1 MTLTAPSRAQSR
13 DVRAV
18 RAAAGAITV
27 TTVSVLPVFLTGALA
42 VQLGDEL
49 GFNPAG
55 LGLVVALY
63 FGVSALCSLPVG
75 RLVERWGGAVT
86 SRIAVLGVAV
96 VMLVLAVF
104 ADSYASLVAILLCG
118 AWCNVMGQLASNLT
132 LARSVPAHRLGLSF
146 GVKQAAIPLSTLLA
160 GAAVP
165 AVALTVGWRWAYVI
179 ASGLALLALLGAPRS
194 GEYVRVPKP
203 PPGERATLALAVLG
217 AGSGLGAG
225 AANALGIFLVAAAVD
240 RGIDPGMAGLVL
252 TFGSVVGFAGRL
264 LHGWLA
270 DRRTGGHVAFV
281 AGSMAIGAVGL
292 VLLAVPGTPALTI
305 GTILGFGLGWSWP
318 GLMQFAVVRLNP
330 SAPAAASAI
339 VQTGVYA
346 GGFAGPIAFGF
357 VAARSSFDTAWL
369 AAAATMVA
377 AALLVVLGRRLLVAH
392 RAARRRPPE
401 LSERGVRQIRL
412 TQRRVRSVRRPT
424 CRLST
429 DPLGERDRVERG
441 VHLDVVVEVDE
452 HVPRRPVGRRRHRVL
467 AHRRPAREPL
477 PHPLRPPVERI
488 GRIAADVELGVAV
501 QADVDEAGGHVLEV
515 RELPG
520 RVGHDERDVVR
531 AQQRDERR
539 VPEALV
545 ADLHGVPQ
553 RTVGIDGRLRPPVEP
568 RVVLAGQLR
577 RRARAARQ
585 QREELVDPRRI
596 EAQPRR

>member
-1 MTLTAPSRAQSR
+1 MMLTGAPVVESR
-13 DVRAV
+13 DSGAV

-42 VQLGDEL
+42 VQLAGEL

-75 RLVERWGGAVT
+75 RLVERWGGATT

-96 VMLVLAVF
+96 VMLALAIF
-104 ADSYASLVAILLCG
+104 ADSYVSLVAILLCG

-132 LARSVPAHRLGLSF
+132 LSRSVPAHRLGLSF
-146 GVKQAAIPLSTLLA
+146 GVKQAAIPLATLLA

-179 ASGLALLALLGAPRS
+179 ASGLAVLALFGAPRG
-194 GEYVRVPKP
+194 GEYVRAPKP

-240 RGIDPGMAGLVL
+240 RGIGPGTAGLVL

-270 DRRTGGHVAFV
+270 DRREGGHVAFV
-281 AGSMAIGAVGL
+281 AGSMAIGAAGL
-292 VLLAVPGTPALTI
+292 ALLAVPGTPALAI

-357 VAARSSFDTAWL
+357 VAAHSSFDTAWL
-369 AAAATMVA
+369 TAAATMVA
-377 AALLVVLGRRLLVAH
+377 AALLVVVGRRLLLAH
-392 RAARRRPPE
+392 RAAHE
-401 LSERGVRQIRL
+401 
-412 TQRRVRSVRRPT
+412 T
-424 CRLST
+424 
-429 DPLGERDRVERG
+429 
-441 VHLDVVVEVDE
+441 
-452 HVPRRPVGRRRHRVL
+452 
-467 AHRRPAREPL
+467 PA
-477 PHPLRPPVERI
+477 
-488 GRIAADVELGVAV
+488 
-501 QADVDEAGGHVLEV
+501 Q
-515 RELPG
+515 
-520 RVGHDERDVVR
+520 
-531 AQQRDERR
+531 
-539 VPEALV
+539 
-545 ADLHGVPQ
+545 
-553 RTVGIDGRLRPPVEP
+553 
-568 RVVLAGQLR
+568 
-577 RRARAARQ
+577 
-585 QREELVDPRRI
+585 
-596 EAQPRR
+596 

>member
-13 DVRAV
+13 DAGAV

-179 ASGLALLALLGAPRS
+179 ASGLAVLALLGAPRS

-318 GLMQFAVVRLNP
+318 GPDAVRGRAAQPVGTGGGQRDRADRRLRGRVRRADRVRVRRVTLVVRHRVAVRRGDHGGR
-330 SAPAAASAI
+330 SA
-339 VQTGVYA
+339 A
-346 GGFAGPIAFGF
+346 GGAGPATAGG
-357 VAARSSFDTAWL
+357 APHGARD
-369 AAAATMVA
+369 
-377 AALLVVLGRRLLVAH
+377 GR
-392 RAARRRPPE
+392 PE
-401 LSERGVRQIRL
+401 LSERGVR
-412 TQRRVRSVRRPT
+412 
-424 CRLST
+424 
-429 DPLGERDRVERG
+429 
-441 VHLDVVVEVDE
+441 
-452 HVPRRPVGRRRHRVL
+452 
-467 AHRRPAREPL
+467 
-477 PHPLRPPVERI
+477 
-488 GRIAADVELGVAV
+488 
-501 QADVDEAGGHVLEV
+501 
-515 RELPG
+515 
-520 RVGHDERDVVR
+520 
-531 AQQRDERR
+531 
-539 VPEALV
+539 
-545 ADLHGVPQ
+545 
-553 RTVGIDGRLRPPVEP
+553 
-568 RVVLAGQLR
+568 
-577 RRARAARQ
+577 
-585 QREELVDPRRI
+585 
-596 EAQPRR
+596 